1 MKVGVLAMQGAFREH
16 CRVLREA
23 GAEPV
28 EVRKPEHLEGLSG
41 LIVPGGESTAIGKL
55 LGDFGL
61 MDPIRELGRQGM
73 PIFGTCAGMILLAK
87 DIVDSEQPR
96 LGLMDISAKRNAY
109 GRQVDSFEIDLDVP
123 EIGPDPIRAV
133 FIRAPYVERA
143 GEAVQ
148 VLAKYQDKIILA
160 RQGNL
165 LAAAFHPELT
175 DDIRLHRYFLQLCRD
190 FAEAG
195 QKG

>member
-1 MKVGVLAMQGAFREH
+1 MQGAFREH